1 MAGPILFASDL
12 DPRSDRAADR
22 ALALAGP
29 MGTSVVALHVAP
41 PPEHDAALARLER
54 DMGGDAEYCIVRA
67 GGVPET
73 IASVACEI
81 GARLVVLGASR
92 DGWLRKL
99 VFGGTVERLLSQAVT
114 PLLMVRERVHG
125 PYRNLLVASEFE
137 DATLLRNA
145 ERLFPDAW
153 FTIVNARDVP
163 PGDPANSRAAE
174 GLERIAAQAG
184 ARLDAILPA
193 NLRTRVRTLVLEG
206 DPAAVAAEQAQ
217 QLEADLTV
225 VGSSGKPL
233 LASIATGS
241 VARDIVE
248 AVDGDILFLP
258 R

>member
-22 ALALAGP
+22 ALALSGQLRAG
-29 MGTSVVALHVAP
+29 VIALHVAQAAD
-41 PPEHDAALARLER
+41 HDAALRRLER
-54 DMGGDAEYCIVRA
+54 DMGGDGASCIVRSGA
-67 GGVPET
+67 VPET
-73 IASVACEI
+73 IGEVARET

-99 VFGGTVERLLSQAVT
+99 VFGGTVERLLSQAAT

-125 PYRNLLVASEFE
+125 PYRNLLIASELH

-145 ERLFPDAW
+145 EHLFPDAW

-174 GLERIAAQAG
+174 GLHRIAAEAS
-184 ARLDAILPA
+184 AHLDAVLPA
-193 NLRTRVRTLVLEG
+193 DLRARVRTLVMEG
-206 DPAAVAAEQAQ
+206 DPATVAAEQAQ
-217 QLEADLTV
+217 RLEADLTV

-241 VARDIVE
+241 IARDIVE